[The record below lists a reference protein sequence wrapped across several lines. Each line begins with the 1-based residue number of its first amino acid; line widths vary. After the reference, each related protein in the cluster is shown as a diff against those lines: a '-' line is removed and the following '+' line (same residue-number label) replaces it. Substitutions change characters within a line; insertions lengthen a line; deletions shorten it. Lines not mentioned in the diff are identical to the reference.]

1 MQTIGAEL
9 KKCRK
14 QMRLTLPVIA
24 ARLNVSTT
32 TIVNYETGKRIPDID
47 FLIDFAAI
55 SEKDFLHWLDLRIS
69 ASHSAHAYAA
79 RAQLGGVRSSAET
92 TGGESFVSLPLH
104 KINDVNCSANNPANV
119 HITDEI
125 PQFSRSWIERELN
138 ATPDDLCLVPVDDDS
153 MMPTLR
159 PGDTILLD
167 RRAVRPDREGIY
179 IIRMNDVSLIKR
191 LQIMPDGYVKLSGDN
206 PAYETFTV
214 NLSDINNKNIA
225 ILGRVVWVIWAG
237 RKV

>member
-1 MQTIGAEL
+1 MQTIGTEL

-14 QMRLTLPVIA
+14 QMRMTLPEIA

-47 FLIDFAAI
+47 FLIDFSAI
-55 SEKDFLHWLDLRIS
+55 SEKDFLHWLDLRIL
-69 ASHSAHAYAA
+69 ASHSAHAFAA
-79 RAQLGGVRSSAET
+79 RSLLGGVLDFAEA
-92 TGGESFVSLPLH
+92 TGRQSLVSLPLH
-104 KINDVNCSANNPANV
+104 KIKDIYRSEINPANV

-125 PQFSRSWIERELN
+125 PQFSKSWIERELS
-138 ATPDDLCLVPVDDDS
+138 ATPDDLCMVPVDDDS

-191 LQIMPDGYVKLSGDN
+191 LQIMPDGYVKISCDN
-206 PAYETFTV
+206 PTYETFTV
-214 NLSDINNKNIA
+214 NLSDIKNKNIS